1 MSRIQAGR
9 QFLQK
14 LFGRGGKS
22 GTGARPRPQRRRGDK
37 GGLLAPGL
45 AGIGGFGLGGLLG
58 SMAGGRGQMGAAGDS
73 GNLGL
78 MSVAGAAG
86 NNMVS
91 ADSATS
97 ILSDA
102 DSSDPVVR
110 QLQDVERVLVAIK
123 GDTGQL
129 VSGIGFN
136 NNQPQAANQES
147 LRSMFGNQGNS
158 EMGALGKGL
167 ASLGA
172 GLLAL
177 NALPFLLKNLG
188 EDDDELEAKRR
199 TEPGS
204 QERLNATA
212 GDELIDLA
220 ATAGAKGL
228 AKPLS
233 KLGGEAL
240 EAIPTRPVT
249 PKPKVDDAPRP
260 RPTSVSPDTGKSP
273 TILDSRG
280 RPMERTPPTPPAADS
295 AAKKA
300 RDAAADSLKKMGG
313 AGVDALKRT
322 PAAAAKLVAAVA
334 KRGAQGAAKLL
345 PGFGKGMNL
354 WLGFSKLVDGDYVG
368 AVGEAAGLIPFIG
381 IPADF
386 ANTTRDIYKDVY
398 DVFPEDEENVD
409 LVAKRMGEIGMMLTK
424 YIADLVG
431 AGEEDDSAKQLEAV
445 AARPEVTEK
454 GKGTMARS
462 RRMNQERRQKE
473 WDEAFGD
480 THNADGSVMMSADAI
495 SPDGIAASPSMDSA
509 SPSIP
514 MNNSAQVEN
523 ESDAVTSGQ
532 REQNRAEIQQAMA
545 GAVGASNNTLP
556 YQPEVSVNVTSPKT
570 SLPNNNAELLFIGN
584 NVKHLV

>member
-1 MSRIQAGR
+1 MSYLARGIP
-9 QFLQK
+9 FLKK

-37 GGLLAPGL
+37 GGLLSGAA
-45 AGIGGFGLGGLLG
+45 AGAGGFGLGGLVG
-58 SMAGGRGQMGAAGDS
+58 SLAGAQRGAAGDSDGDS
-73 GNLGL
+73 GNLGGIAV
-78 MSVAGAAG
+78 SGA

-91 ADSATS
+91 AGSATS

-136 NNQPQAANQES
+136 NNQQQAANQES
-147 LRSMFGNQGNS
+147 LRSMFGDKGNP
-158 EMGALGKGL
+158 ELGALGKGMAAL
-167 ASLGA
+167 AA

-177 NALPFLLKNLG
+177 NALPFAG
-188 EDDDELEAKRR
+188 EDEDELEAKRK
-199 TEPGS
+199 TKPGS
-204 QERLNATA
+204 QDRLDATA
-212 GDELIDLA
+212 GTELLELG
-220 ATAGAKGL
+220 ATAGTKVVG
-228 AKPLS
+228 
-233 KLGGEAL
+233 LGGKLAAEAL

-249 PKPKVDDAPRP
+249 PKPKVDDAPRV
-260 RPTSVSPDTGKSP
+260 RPTSVSPDTGRSP
-273 TILDSRG
+273 TILDSSG
-280 RPMERTPPTPPAADS
+280 RPMERIPPKPEAPDS

-300 RDAAADSLKKMGG
+300 RDAAAESLKKMGG

-354 WLGFSKLVDGDYVG
+354 WLGYSKLVDGDYVG
-368 AVGEAAGLIPFIG
+368 AVGEVAGLLPFIG

-398 DVFPEDEENVD
+398 DVFPEDEEDVD
-409 LVAKRMGEIGMMLTK
+409 LVAQRMGEIGMMLTK
-424 YIADLVG
+424 YMADLVG

-445 AARPEVTEK
+445 AARPEVTET
-454 GKGTMARS
+454 GKGQMARS
-462 RRMNQERRQKE
+462 IRKNQERRQKE

-480 THNADGSVMMSADAI
+480 THNADGSVMMSTDEML
-495 SPDGIAASPSMDSA
+495 SPDGIAASPSMNSA

>member
-1 MSRIQAGR
+1 MSRRNI
-9 QFLQK
+9 LQRI
-14 LFGRGGKS
+14 FRGPKS
-22 GTGARPRPQRRRGDK
+22 GTTTRPRAQRRRGDK

-45 AGIGGFGLGGLLG
+45 AGLGGFGLGGLLG
-58 SMAGGRGQMGAAGDS
+58 SAAGSRGQMGVAGDS
-73 GNLGL
+73 GNLGI
-78 MSVAGAAG
+78 MSVAGA

-136 NNQPQAANQES
+136 NNQPQAANQEG
-147 LRSMFGNQGNS
+147 LRSMFGDKGSNS
-158 EMGALGKGL
+158 ELGALGKGMAAL
-167 ASLGA
+167 AA

-177 NALPFLLKNLG
+177 NALPFMG
-188 EDDDELEAKRR
+188 EDEDELEAKRN

-204 QERLNATA
+204 QDRFNATA
-212 GDELIDLA
+212 GDELLDLA
-220 ATAGAKGL
+220 GTAGAKLTGK
-228 AKPLS
+228 AG
-233 KLGGEAL
+233 KLTAEAL
-240 EAIPTRPVT
+240 DAIPTRPVA

-260 RPTSVSPDTGKSP
+260 RPTGVSPDTGKSP

-280 RPMERTPPTPPAADS
+280 NPMDRTPPTPEKAPDS

-322 PAAAAKLVAAVA
+322 PATAAKIMAAVA
-334 KRGAQGAAKLL
+334 KRGAEGAAKLL
-345 PGFGKGMNL
+345 PGFGAGMNL
-354 WLGFSKLVDGDYVG
+354 WFGFEKLRAGDYVG

-398 DVFPEDEENVD
+398 DVFPEDEEDVD
-409 LVAKRMGEIGMMLTK
+409 IVAKRMAEIGHMLTK
-424 YIADLVG
+424 YIADQIG
-431 AGEEDDSAKQLEAV
+431 SGEENDSAKQLEAV
-445 AARPEVTEK
+445 AARPEVTET
-454 GKGTMARS
+454 GKGQMARS
-462 RRMNQERRQKE
+462 IRKNQERRQKE
-473 WDEAFGD
+473 WDETFGD

>member
-1 MSRIQAGR
+1 MSGRR
-9 QFLQK
+9 QFLQR
-14 LFGRGGKS
+14 LFRGPKS
-22 GTGARPRPQRRRGDK
+22 GTATRPRPQRRRGDR
-37 GGLLAPGL
+37 GGLLAG
-45 AGIGGFGLGGLLG
+45 AGGFGLGGLLG
-58 SMAGGRGQMGAAGDS
+58 SLAGGGGQMGAAGDS

-86 NNMVS
+86 ANNMVS

-123 GDTGQL
+123 GDTSQL

-136 NNQPQAANQES
+136 NNQPEAANQES
-147 LRSMFGNQGNS
+147 LRSMFGDKGNS
-158 EMGALGKGL
+158 ELGALGKGM
-167 ASLGA
+167 AALGA

-177 NALPFLLKNLG
+177 NALPFLG
-188 EDDDELEAKRR
+188 DDEDDLEAKRN
-199 TEPGS
+199 TKPGS
-204 QERLNATA
+204 QGRFDATVDSEMVDLAMTA
-212 GDELIDLA
+212 GPKVA
-220 ATAGAKGL
+220 QN
-228 AKPLS
+228 
-233 KLGGEAL
+233 AL
-240 EAIPTRPVT
+240 EAGARLTGTAAKALERP
-249 PKPKVDDAPRP
+249 PRPKVDDAPRP
-260 RPTSVSPDTGKSP
+260 RPTSVSPDTGRSP
-273 TILDSRG
+273 IVDSSG
-280 RPMERTPPTPPAADS
+280 RPMERTPPTPDAPDS
-295 AAKKA
+295 GAKKA
-300 RDAAADSLKKMGG
+300 RDAAAESLKKMGG

-368 AVGEAAGLIPFIG
+368 AVGEAAGLLPFVG

-409 LVAKRMGEIGMMLTK
+409 LVAQRMGEIGMMLTK
-424 YIADLVG
+424 YMADLIG

-445 AARPEVTEK
+445 AARPEVTET
-454 GKGTMARS
+454 GKGRMARS
-462 RRMNQERRQKE
+462 RRMNQERRQAE

-480 THNADGSVMMSADAI
+480 THNADGSVMMS
-495 SPDGIAASPSMDSA
+495 PDGISASPSMDGA

>member
-1 MSRIQAGR
+1 MSYLARGIP
-9 QFLQK
+9 FLKK

-37 GGLLAPGL
+37 GGLLSGAA
-45 AGIGGFGLGGLLG
+45 AGAGGFGLGGLLG
-58 SMAGGRGQMGAAGDS
+58 SLAGGRAQRGAAGDS
-73 GNLGL
+73 DSGGIGGIAV
-78 MSVAGAAG
+78 SGA

-91 ADSATS
+91 AGSATS

-136 NNQPQAANQES
+136 GNQPQAANQES

-158 EMGALGKGL
+158 ELGALGKGMAAL
-167 ASLGA
+167 AA

-177 NALPFLLKNLG
+177 NALPFAG
-188 EDDDELEAKRR
+188 EDEDELEAKRN

-204 QERLNATA
+204 QDRLNATV
-212 GDELIDLA
+212 GDEVLDLVG
-220 ATAGAKGL
+220 TAGAKGL
-228 AKPLS
+228 AKPLA
-233 KLGGEAL
+233 KLGA

-249 PKPKVDDAPRP
+249 PKPKVDDAPKP
-260 RPTSVSPDTGKSP
+260 RPTRVSPDTGKSP
-273 TILDSRG
+273 IVDSRG
-280 RPMERTPPTPPAADS
+280 NPIDRTPPKPDAPDS
-295 AAKKA
+295 GAKKA
-300 RDAAADSLKKMGG
+300 RDAAAESLKKMGG

-354 WLGFSKLVDGDYVG
+354 WLGYSKLVDGDYVG
-368 AVGEAAGLIPFIG
+368 AVGEAAGLLPFVG

-398 DVFPEDEENVD
+398 DVFPEDEEDVD
-409 LVAKRMGEIGMMLTK
+409 IVAKRMSEIGMMLTK
-424 YIADLVG
+424 YIADLMG

-473 WDEAFGD
+473 WDEEFGD
-480 THNADGSVMMSADAI
+480 THNADGSVKMNTDEML
-495 SPDGIAASPSMDSA
+495 SPDGIAASPSMDSV

>member
-1 MSRIQAGR
+1 MSYLRGIP
-9 QFLQK
+9 FLKK

-45 AGIGGFGLGGLLG
+45 AGVGGFGLGGLLG
-58 SMAGGRGQMGAAGDS
+58 SLAGGRGQMDAAGDDS

-78 MSVAGAAG
+78 MSVAGA

-91 ADSATS
+91 AGSATS
-97 ILSDA
+97 VLSDA

-136 NNQPQAANQES
+136 NNQPEAANQES
-147 LRSMFGNQGNS
+147 LRSMFGNKGNS

-177 NALPFLLKNLG
+177 NALPYLLKNLG
-188 EDDDELEAKRR
+188 DDEDDLEAKRN
-199 TEPGS
+199 TKPGS
-204 QERLNATA
+204 QGRFDATA
-212 GDELIDLA
+212 GEELLDLGG
-220 ATAGAKGL
+220 TAGAKLTGKG
-228 AKPLS
+228 AGK
-233 KLGGEAL
+233 AL

-260 RPTSVSPDTGKSP
+260 RPTSVSPDTGRSP

-280 RPMERTPPTPPAADS
+280 RPMERTPPTPEAPDS
-295 AAKKA
+295 GAKKA
-300 RDAAADSLKKMGG
+300 RDAAAESLKKMGG

-345 PGFGKGMNL
+345 PAFGKGMNL
-354 WLGFSKLVDGDYVG
+354 YLGFEKLRTGDYVG

-398 DVFPEDEENVD
+398 DVFPEDEEDVD
-409 LVAKRMGEIGMMLTK
+409 LVAKRMSEIGMMLTK

-431 AGEEDDSAKQLEAV
+431 SGEGDDSAKQLEAV
-445 AARPEVTEK
+445 AARPEVTET
-454 GKGTMARS
+454 GKGQMARGN
-462 RRMNQERRQKE
+462 RKNQERRQKE
-473 WDEAFGD
+473 WDEAYGD

-495 SPDGIAASPSMDSA
+495 SSDGIAASPSMDNA

-523 ESDAVTSGQ
+523 ESDAVTSSQ